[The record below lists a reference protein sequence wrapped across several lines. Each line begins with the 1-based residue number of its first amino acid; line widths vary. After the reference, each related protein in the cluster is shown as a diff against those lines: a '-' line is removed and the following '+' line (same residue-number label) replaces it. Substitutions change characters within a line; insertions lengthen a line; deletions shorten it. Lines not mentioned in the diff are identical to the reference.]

1 MSICQTGLAN
11 EKDTMYS
18 AFGLDM
24 VSFRFLTAAS
34 TLSMSLI
41 RISAMGLLAYCVS
54 QAALPRQPFAPS
66 VLQWSHC
73 LSSFHRLLFFI
84 VRGSPAIMIIVG
96 DAVTDNIYY
105 TEFCPCRTSP
115 TGASAYLSLICY
127 TEFLEPQPLH
137 YLPFLR

>member
-105 TEFCPCRTSP
+105 TEF
-115 TGASAYLSLICY
+115 
-127 TEFLEPQPLH
+127 LEPQPLH